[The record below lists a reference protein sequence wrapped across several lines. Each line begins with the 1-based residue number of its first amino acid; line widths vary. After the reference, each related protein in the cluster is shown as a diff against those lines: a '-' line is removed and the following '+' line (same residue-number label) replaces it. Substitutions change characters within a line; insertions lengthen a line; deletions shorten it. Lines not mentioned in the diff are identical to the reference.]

1 MVTEDGLTRAQL
13 DALRAR
19 HCGEI
24 ATESNLCRVI
34 REYDRLAAAGDTLR
48 GLAFQAA
55 LTLARQADDAP
66 DGERRILLNDLAS
79 ELRKAAVGYDQ
90 AGLDPHLWPALSRR
104 ME

>member
-1 MVTEDGLTRAQL
+1 MSRLTRPQL
-13 DALRAR
+13 DAIRAH
-19 HCGEI
+19 HCPGVV
-24 ATESNLCRVI
+24 ASASNLCKLV

-90 AGLDPHLWPALSRR
+90 AGVDPHLWPPQERR
-104 ME
+104 TA